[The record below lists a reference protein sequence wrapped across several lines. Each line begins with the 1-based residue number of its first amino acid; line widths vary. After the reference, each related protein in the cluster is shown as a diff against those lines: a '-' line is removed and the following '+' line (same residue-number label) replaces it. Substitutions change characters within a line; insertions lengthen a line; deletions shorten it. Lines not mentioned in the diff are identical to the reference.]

1 MCVKSAKEI
10 FASKQKA
17 EQIRNNGIKMIKK
30 LLLASVLVS
39 STQVVA
45 AVKCPE
51 AKIQMLRPTEDKL
64 FIQLEG
70 QTWHVLALKADS
82 DYNQKMFTAMSA
94 QRTGKKVELQFP
106 NGYDDTC
113 MSSDDGVVAEN
124 IKLIKKSRVKG

>member
-1 MCVKSAKEI
+1 
-10 FASKQKA
+10 
-17 EQIRNNGIKMIKK
+17 MIKK

-106 NGYDDTC
+106 NGYDETC
-113 MSSDDGVVAEN
+113 MSSDDNVIVKN